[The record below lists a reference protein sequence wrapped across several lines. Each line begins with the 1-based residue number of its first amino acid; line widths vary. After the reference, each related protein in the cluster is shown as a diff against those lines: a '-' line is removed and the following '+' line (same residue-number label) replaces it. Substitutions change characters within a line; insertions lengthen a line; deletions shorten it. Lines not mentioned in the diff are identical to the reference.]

1 LGDENTKFVHSNA
14 TIKHS
19 KNLIMVLKND
29 DGEEKTKHENKANI
43 LWETFKERLG
53 TKECTQ
59 MHFDL
64 NELI

>member
-1 LGDENTKFVHSNA
+1 
-14 TIKHS
+14 
-19 KNLIMVLKND
+19 MVLKND